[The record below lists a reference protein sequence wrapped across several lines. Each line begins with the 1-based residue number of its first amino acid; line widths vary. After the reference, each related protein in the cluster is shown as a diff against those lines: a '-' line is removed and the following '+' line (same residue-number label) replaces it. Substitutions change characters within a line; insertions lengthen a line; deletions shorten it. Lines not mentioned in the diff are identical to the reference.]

1 MAEQFESPIGVAGE
15 VLAVIVLAL
24 GAIVLAALNK
34 WYLGPL
40 GKYAKFSGRANR
52 KECWLFVL
60 WNLAI
65 MVPLVLINPIL
76 FMLYYLGVLLP
87 SLAVGARRLHDTNRS
102 AWWLLLS
109 IVPLAHIA
117 LLVFSCLK
125 GTDGDNDYGPDP
137 LISGGRITDERP
149 WWDTFPFWSLIIVS
163 VLVWM
168 GWQILTNDDYELA
181 WERIIPGLGLTVYA
195 TILAFTIA
203 LVLALL
209 VGIGQMSRYVAF
221 RTMSR
226 TYVEFVRGIPILP
239 LIFTV
244 ALIIVPLGTDAIN
257 GPLERWFGWELK
269 LSWMWRAIV
278 TLSVIYGAYMAE
290 IFRGGIQSVPPGQTE
305 AGRSLGLNRRQTMN
319 SVVLPQA
326 MRAIIP
332 PLGNDFIAIL
342 KDTSLLSVLGVL
354 EITQRARQFS
364 ASTFKFREGYFVLA
378 FIYLLLT
385 LGLSLLLGM
394 LERRM
399 TRDRKGER

>member
-1 MAEQFESPIGVAGE
+1 MAI
-15 VLAVIVLAL
+15 L
-24 GAIVLAALNK
+24 
-34 WYLGPL
+34 
-40 GKYAKFSGRANR
+40 
-52 KECWLFVL
+52 L
-60 WNLAI
+60 WMA
-65 MVPLVLINPIL
+65 
-76 FMLYYLGVLLP
+76 
-87 SLAVGARRLHDTNRS
+87 
-102 AWWLLLS
+102 
-109 IVPLAHIA
+109 
-117 LLVFSCLK
+117 
-125 GTDGDNDYGPDP
+125 
-137 LISGGRITDERP
+137 
-149 WWDTFPFWSLIIVS
+149 
-163 VLVWM
+163 
-168 GWQILTNDDYELA
+168 WQILTKENYELA
-181 WERIIPGLGLTVYA
+181 WTRIAPGLRLTI
-195 TILAFTIA
+195 TSTLQAFTIA
-203 LVLALL
+203 LI
-209 VGIGQMSRYVAF
+209 IGMVAGMGQISRNVVSRNVA
-221 RTMSR
+221 R
-226 TYVEFVRGIPILP
+226 TYVEFIRGIPILP

-290 IFRGGIQSVPPGQTE
+290 IFRGGIQSIPPGQTE

-342 KDTSLLSVLGVL
+342 KDTSLLSVLGAL
-354 EITQRARQFS
+354 EIPQRARQFS

-378 FIYLLLT
+378 FIYLILT